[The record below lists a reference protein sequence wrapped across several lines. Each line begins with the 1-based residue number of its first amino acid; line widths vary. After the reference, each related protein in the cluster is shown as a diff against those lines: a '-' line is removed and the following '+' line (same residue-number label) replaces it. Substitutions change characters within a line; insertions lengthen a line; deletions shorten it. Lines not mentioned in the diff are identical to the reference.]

1 MATIHIHPTA
11 TTRRH
16 IEAIQAR
23 TGLIAVLGGAGS
35 ARLVPNPRRV
45 TTLIRRATQ
54 RPTHADHD
62 WPPGAA

>member
-23 TGLIAVLGGAGS
+23 TGLIAVLGGAG
-35 ARLVPNPRRV
+35 V
-45 TTLIRRATQ
+45 Q
-54 RPTHADHD
+54 RCALGLSETNFTAFLAKLYCCSLFSFVFDQK
-62 WPPGAA
+62 